1 MDNITSHEKETSP
14 NRPEPL
20 ERAKK
25 SGERY
30 STRAVAYL
38 GDAVYEVYVREY
50 LVKKG
55 ISDPA
60 KLNNEAKRF
69 VTASSQCR
77 IAGQIQQYLTED
89 EVSVFKKGRNLG
101 HTRTAPNIDPTEYR
115 VATGLEVLFGQ
126 LFLEG
131 KHARLDE
138 IFGIISELKG

>member
-1 MDNITSHEKETSP
+1 MENIISHEKEVSQNSP
-14 NRPEPL
+14 APL
-20 ERAKK
+20 ECTKK
-25 SGERY
+25 SADRY

-55 ISDPA
+55 ITDPA
-60 KLNNEAKRF
+60 KLNNEAKSF

-77 IAGQIQQYLTED
+77 IAKKIQKYLTED
-89 EVSVFKKGRNLG
+89 EVSTFKKGRNLG

-138 IFGIISELKG
+138 IFGIIVMNNE